1 MIKQSFIYKSLR
13 HIYYRI
19 YLPIA
24 FSCTKLVYGKKS
36 IQSNKIVVDNFF
48 GRGMGD
54 NPKYIVEALL
64 KKNPSLDI
72 VWQVSDKNMSMP
84 RGVRKVKYYTPK
96 ALKELLTARVWID
109 NVKNSYKPD
118 KRKGQFYL
126 QTWHGG
132 LGLKASEKQ
141 IENDLSRAYVVAA
154 KRDASMTDVMLSDS
168 KWTTDLYSKW
178 FWYSGEIKKTGFPR
192 NDILIKPAQEIIN
205 KVYNFYQISED
216 KKIILYAPTFR
227 DGENTLSLYQFD
239 FLDIESACFKK
250 FHKSY
255 VVLIKLHPNI
265 AKEVGNKYL
274 YSFDNNIINANDYPD
289 MQELIVA
296 SDILITDYSSCM
308 FDAMLANKKV
318 FLLAKDYN
326 KFIASDRHLLF
337 DIKKDLPFSFSNNE
351 KELAKNINL
360 FDRDSYLKQI
370 NIFKNKVD
378 ITEDGNASRRVAN
391 IILKEMNK
399 E

>member
-1 MIKQSFIYKSLR
+1 MKRSFIYKSLR
-13 HIYYRI
+13 HVYYRI

-24 FSCTKLVYGKKS
+24 FLCTKLIYGKKP
-36 IQSNKIVVDNFF
+36 IQSNKIVVDNFG

-64 KKNPSLDI
+64 KKNSSLDI
-72 VWQVSDKNMSMP
+72 VWQVSDKNMFIP
-84 RGVRKVKYYTPK
+84 KGVRKVKYCTPT
-96 ALKELLTARVWID
+96 ALKELLTARIWID
-109 NVKNSYKPD
+109 NIKNSYKPN
-118 KRKGQFYL
+118 KREGQFYL

-141 IENDLSRAYVVAA
+141 IENDLSRSYVVAA

-178 FWYSGEIKKTGFPR
+178 FWYSGKIKKTGFPR
-192 NDILIKPAQEIIN
+192 NDILIKPSQKIIN
-205 KVYNFYQISED
+205 KVYNFYQISKD
-216 KKIILYAPTFR
+216 KRIILYAPTFR
-227 DGENTLSLYQFD
+227 DGENTLSTYYFD
-239 FLDIESACFKK
+239 FSNIELACFKK

-255 VVLIKLHPNI
+255 VVLVKLHPNI
-265 AKEVGNKYL
+265 AKEVSNKCL

-326 KFIASDRHLLF
+326 EFIASDRYLLF
-337 DIKKDLPFSFSNNE
+337 DIKKELPFSFSNNE

-360 FDRDSYLKQI
+360 FDRNLYFKQI
-370 NIFKNKVD
+370 SIFKNKVD
-378 ITEDGNASRRVAN
+378 IMEDGNASRKVAD
-391 IILKEMNK
+391 IILEEINK